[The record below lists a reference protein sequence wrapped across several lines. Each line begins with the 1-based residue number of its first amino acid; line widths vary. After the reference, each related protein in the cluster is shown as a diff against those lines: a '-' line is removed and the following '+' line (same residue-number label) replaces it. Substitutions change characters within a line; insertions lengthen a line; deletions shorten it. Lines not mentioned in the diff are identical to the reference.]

1 MQRHR
6 GYFDELSKLPSA
18 HASALRETDDVK
30 NENSLLSPPN
40 RPLLGT
46 QGIVCFANAI
56 N

>member
-18 HASALRETDDVK
+18 HASALRETDVK
-30 NENSLLSPPN
+30 KENSLLFPPS